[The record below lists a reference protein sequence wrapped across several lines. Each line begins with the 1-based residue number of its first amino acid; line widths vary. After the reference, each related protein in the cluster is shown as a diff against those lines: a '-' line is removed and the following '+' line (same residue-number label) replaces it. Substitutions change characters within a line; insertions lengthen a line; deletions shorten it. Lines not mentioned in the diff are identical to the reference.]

1 MPPEIDL
8 PRIEAIVNCP
18 DPVLRNLQ
26 ITQTYS
32 EINQALSEL
41 LGKNNVSWC
50 AYATWASKTA
60 GKFIR
65 LENVDAAITEFLRDQ
80 DWAQEILAALP
91 GALTWFVGQIQIK
104 HAFLLKILNETAQ
117 ASATEVARGNL
128 LVFAELAPL
137 YGHFLQGISAKAEQR
152 ETELAAFLNHLKQ
165 TQREGEDQQKLIQAY
180 AAYQN
185 AIFENEPKAKAELIF
200 MANVLV
206 GYHEQLRLDPAIN
219 NSLNVPIEQVFKKK
233 MLGGLEQLI
242 EAKMSPFLFQ
252 LLKPLL
258 RNALKP
264 VLERMAKR
272 WRLICTRVLMRIEVP
287 DGHLDLSEDIP
298 LIEYQPGRMFPIELE
313 SLQNGELRAIL
324 TQLDRTLNTTQGT
337 AASDWGDVMERMN
350 FIADFF
356 RSAQQDE
363 HLFWP
368 PFNTQQTA
376 QIKAGLIPT
385 GRL

>member
-1 MPPEIDL
+1 MTPKIELQKINEI
-8 PRIEAIVNCP
+8 IFCP

-65 LENVDAAITEFLRDQ
+65 LENVDAAIDEFLRDQ

-91 GALTWFVGQIQIK
+91 GAFNWFAQKIQIK
-104 HAFLLKILNETAQ
+104 HSFLLKILNETAQ
-117 ASATEVARGNL
+117 ASAAEVGQGNL

-137 YGHFLQGISAKAEQR
+137 YGHFLQMISAQSAQR
-152 ETELAAFLNHLKQ
+152 QTELAVFLQHLKQ
-165 TQREGEDQQKLIQAY
+165 SQSEAEDQQKLIQAY
-180 AAYQN
+180 TAYQS

-200 MANVLV
+200 LANVLV
-206 GYHEQLRLDPAIN
+206 GYHEQIRLNPAIN
-219 NSLNVPIEQVFKKK
+219 NSLNAPIEQVFKKK

-242 EAKMSPFLFQ
+242 EARVSPFWFQ
-252 LLKPLL
+252 LFKPLL

-272 WRLICTRVLMRIEVP
+272 WRMICTKVLMRIEVP
-287 DGHLDLSEDIP
+287 HGHLDLSEDIP
-298 LIEYQPGRMFPIELE
+298 LIAYQPSRMFPTDLE
-313 SLQNGELRAIL
+313 SIQNAELSAVL

-337 AASDWGDVMERMN
+337 AASDWGNLGERMN

-363 HLFWP
+363 QLFWP
-368 PFNTQQTA
+368 PFNAQQTA
-376 QIKAGLIPT
+376 QIRAGLIPS
-385 GRL
+385 GKL

>member
-1 MPPEIDL
+1 MPPAIDL
-8 PRIEAIVNCP
+8 PKIEAIVNCP

-32 EINQALSEL
+32 EINQALSKL

-65 LENVDAAITEFLRDQ
+65 LENVDAAITEFLRDK

-91 GALTWFVGQIQIK
+91 GALTWFAGQIHIK
-104 HAFLLKILNETAQ
+104 HAFLLKTLNETAQ

-128 LVFAELAPL
+128 LVFTELAPL

-219 NSLNVPIEQVFKKK
+219 NSLNAPIEQVFKKK

-272 WRLICTRVLMRIEVP
+272 WRRICTRVLMRIEVP

-298 LIEYQPGRMFPIELE
+298 LIEYQAGRMFPTALE
-313 SLQNGELRAIL
+313 SIQNVELAAIL

-337 AASDWGDVMERMN
+337 AANDWGDVMERMN